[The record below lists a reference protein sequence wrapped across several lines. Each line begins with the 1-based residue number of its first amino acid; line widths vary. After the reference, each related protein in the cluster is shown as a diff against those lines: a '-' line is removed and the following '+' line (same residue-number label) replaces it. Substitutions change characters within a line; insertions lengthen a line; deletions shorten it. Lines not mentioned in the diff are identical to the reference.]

1 MARIAIPA
9 NMLAFQLGEV
19 TQIISGGYLEATPH
33 CVVRNN
39 EIAGKKISR
48 DTFALFMEPNGLHE
62 LSVPEGI
69 NESEITMKAAY
80 KIPELKKR
88 WKNGMLFKDF
98 HHTTIK
104 HYS

>member
-1 MARIAIPA
+1 MARISIPA
-9 NMLAFQLGEV
+9 NMCAFQLGEV

-33 CVVRNN
+33 CVVRNS
-39 EIAGKKISR
+39 ELAGRKISR
-48 DTFALFMEPNGLHE
+48 DTFALFMEPNSLE
-62 LSVPEGI
+62 RLSVPEGVS
-69 NESEITMKAAY
+69 ESEITMKSAY

-88 WKNGMLFKDF
+88 WKNGMFFKDF